1 MRHPLVRFVSKKKPT
16 LLRAMAAAASLLIV
30 VTATAVPADGFG
42 TVAIPG
48 QRVVHEPIT
57 RTLSCG
63 ANARVNKCFEH
74 ASMTM
79 LAGTNGTYGGV
90 GIADDFTGG
99 LGPASKHCDDADYGY
114 GDPQPQSVAWQ
125 ELSNCLYSYQRYMDF
140 AVTSAAGMLN
150 ADGTVNARAVDIFN
164 STGGTYDACALID
177 PLKGKS
183 PESVAKCNVIS
194 GFGRALHVYEDF
206 WSHSNWGDY
215 KEPGV
220 TASMTSPVG
229 LAEVS
234 QPTFFK
240 YPSTPPTQFP
250 EKLITGCDDSTPF
263 DKFVCGKN
271 LPPTSPLQRV
281 KHSTL
286 NKDGGSVNPDT
297 CSGTTPITPRG
308 EVVAGGIQNFT
319 RVVKGACAAARAS
332 WSDLQAQLVKTYGTQ
347 KATTMIRALTSDTPL
362 TTCIV
367 GGSAA
372 RALVPPVG
380 PDPNSARGVDI
391 TLTNGSTSRLT
402 CSKISLE
409 GGEWAANYP
418 SDSVTSLSQWRT
430 QSHGIATGTEGSA
443 TFIGTDGS
451 TVTMT
456 WNNPYYGSNS
466 YGCTTTGNFVCM
478 TDGSKGNNSTVK
490 FTLNAK

>member
-1 MRHPLVRFVSKKKPT
+1 M
-16 LLRAMAAAASLLIV
+16 
-30 VTATAVPADGFG
+30 
-42 TVAIPG
+42 
-48 QRVVHEPIT
+48 
-57 RTLSCG
+57 
-63 ANARVNKCFEH
+63 
-74 ASMTM
+74 
-79 LAGTNGTYGGV
+79 
-90 GIADDFTGG
+90 
-99 LGPASKHCDDADYGY
+99 
-114 GDPQPQSVAWQ
+114 
-125 ELSNCLYSYQRYMDF
+125 
-140 AVTSAAGMLN
+140 
-150 ADGTVNARAVDIFN
+150 
-164 STGGTYDACALID
+164 
-177 PLKGKS
+177 
-183 PESVAKCNVIS
+183 
-194 GFGRALHVYEDF
+194 
-206 WSHSNWGDY
+206 
-215 KEPGV
+215 
-220 TASMTSPVG
+220 
-229 LAEVS
+229 
-234 QPTFFK
+234 
-240 YPSTPPTQFP
+240 
-250 EKLITGCDDSTPF
+250 
-263 DKFVCGKN
+263 
-271 LPPTSPLQRV
+271 
-281 KHSTL
+281 
-286 NKDGGSVNPDT
+286 
-297 CSGTTPITPRG
+297 
-308 EVVAGGIQNFT
+308 
-319 RVVKGACAAARAS
+319 KGACAAARAS